1 MYSVYSVREEWVGVD
16 MECNWRL
23 QRDRPRKAEWRR
35 AIVARTSHS
44 GQEVVSRPRKV
55 VMLGRGGKEGEE
67 RSARRKGEGR
77 ERLGPPRQ
85 SYFFICASF

>member
-1 MYSVYSVREEWVGVD
+1 MEEGYR
-16 MECNWRL
+16 CAYFAF
-23 QRDRPRKAEWRR
+23 RPRGR
-35 AIVARTSHS
+35 VM
-44 GQEVVSRPRKV
+44 SRPRKV